1 MVEDIVKEDVGCAK
15 VEWREDGIV
24 HIHIKETNTFEIE
37 DSKKVLKARERIA
50 DGRKA
55 PIIYTCTQFV
65 IPSKEVREF
74 VASEGRSGLVLAD
87 AFVVNSLPQKLMA
100 NIFIKINRPVRPAK
114 VFNNFETARDWAQ
127 TFITE
132 S

>member
-1 MVEDIVKEDVGCAK
+1 MVEEIRKEDVGCAT
-15 VEWREDGIV
+15 VELREDGIM
-24 HIHIKETNTFEIE
+24 HIHIKETQTFEME
-37 DSKKVLKARERIA
+37 DSEKVFKLREKMA
-50 DGRKA
+50 GGRKA
-55 PIIYTCTQFV
+55 PMIYTCTQFV

-74 VASEGRSGLVLAD
+74 VASEERSGLVLAD

-100 NIFIKINRPVRPAK
+100 NIFIKINKPVRPTK
-114 VFNNFETARDWAQ
+114 VFNNFEAACEWAK

>member
-1 MVEDIVKEDVGCAK
+1 MVEELRKEDVGCAT
-15 VEWREDGIV
+15 VELREDGIMHV
-24 HIHIKETNTFEIE
+24 HIKETDTFEMDNSTE
-37 DSKKVLKARERIA
+37 VFKVRERIA
-50 DGRKA
+50 DGKRS

-74 VASEGRSGLVLAD
+74 VASEERSELVLAD

-100 NIFIKINRPVRPAK
+100 NLFIKINKPVRPTK
-114 VFNNFETARDWAQ
+114 VFNNFEAACDWAK
-127 TFITE
+127 TFIPE